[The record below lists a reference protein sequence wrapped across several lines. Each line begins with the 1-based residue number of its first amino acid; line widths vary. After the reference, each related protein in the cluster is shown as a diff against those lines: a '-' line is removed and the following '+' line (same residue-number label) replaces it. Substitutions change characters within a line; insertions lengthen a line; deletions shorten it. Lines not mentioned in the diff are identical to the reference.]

1 MTIVTRNY
9 LAYARALMR
18 QCEIHEPGADRFVLI
33 VDRLPAGEVADVP
46 NSNIVYGDE
55 LGIERRR

>member
-1 MTIVTRNY
+1 
-9 LAYARALMR
+9 MR